1 MSDFDAG
8 LFKPVCTS
16 LIAAFAAEGHPL
28 GRAKAHE
35 ILAAALGFWT
45 YSLAREHATPLA
57 IRPAPVVSSLQE
69 LPRHWAHLTERLEG
83 ILGVSTWVAQFLAPI
98 VQRIVRESGLAVDT
112 HSLIYDPKHHATR
125 HQILLAIDDPHFAPS
140 RASHAMRRGLL
151 PFPQR
156 TSLKDRLDDV
166 APQFAGGYSN
176 RTAHLWLKPSAQ
188 LRSVASAF
196 EDSFH
201 VVNNAVRARLG
212 LNFTI
217 VMPGKDLRGQPH
229 FTLLSPTVS
238 FREKSPHAW
247 HVDGL
252 VRGVVTDAGQ
262 QAAGEPKLEDLVG
275 HPVADLPQLHLC
287 PRCLLLHLPG
297 HPELGSHCLG
307 PVDASHVSNAVR
319 QLHASGATSVTTHQI
334 ADAMQVAGHF
344 ETDLAAVDEFLDRNS
359 YALKLRRIG
368 SDWVIFEDTGPH

>member
-1 MSDFDAG
+1 VSDFDAG

-16 LIAAFAAEGHPL
+16 LIAAFAVEEQPL

-45 YSLAREHATPLA
+45 YHLLRQHATPLTT
-57 IRPAPVVSSLQE
+57 RPLPMVESDRE
-69 LPRHWAHLTERLEG
+69 PPRHWAHLTKRLEE
-83 ILGVSTWVAQFLAPI
+83 ILGVSTWTAQSLVPI
-98 VQRIVRESGLAVDT
+98 VQRTMREGRLAVDS
-112 HSLIYDPKHHATR
+112 HSLIYDHKHNTTR
-125 HQILLAIDDPHFAPS
+125 DHILQAIDDRDFVPNQ
-140 RASHAMRRGLL
+140 ASVAMRRGLL

-229 FTLLSPTVS
+229 FTLLSPTMS
-238 FREKSPHAW
+238 FRESDPHAW
-247 HVDGL
+247 RVDGL
-252 VRGVVTDAGQ
+252 VRQVVTDAQ
-262 QAAGEPKLEDLVG
+262 QQGAGEPKLEDLIG
-275 HPVADLPQLHLC
+275 HPVAELPQLHLC
-287 PRCLLLHLPG
+287 PRCLLLHLPD
-297 HPELGSHCLG
+297 HPELGSHCPG
-307 PVDASHVSNAVR
+307 PVDASRVRNAVR

-334 ADAMQVAGHF
+334 ADAMQIAGHF
-344 ETDLAAVDEFLDRNS
+344 DTDLAAVDEFLDRNS
-359 YALKLRRIG
+359 YALKLRRIKG
-368 SDWVIFEDTGPH
+368 HWVIFEESGPH